1 MNSNNVFKVYIN
13 RQWVNL
19 PAIGGPTVSGIEQR
33 PRIHPMACAAP
44 FWPTKSNAIGP
55 ITLTKH
61 PSATPIN
68 NVIPTNKGNIGTMI
82 MSIVIRPITNRDT

>member
-1 MNSNNVFKVYIN
+1 MNSIGLYNVYIN

-61 PSATPIN
+61 PSATPSN
-68 NVIPTNKGNIGTMI
+68 NVIPTSKENIGTMI
-82 MSIVIRPITNRDT
+82 MNIVIKPIINSDI